1 MRRSLAVN
9 IMQIQTE
16 DILVLRYNIKINTK
30 SFKKELNSTSIPQSS
45 YNFPQENLVSIHAEL
60 FKEKKK
66 LNQVETTHG
75 LAFVL
80 LESQTE
86 ALFSFTFR
94 DCFLLQFISL
104 FA

>member
-1 MRRSLAVN
+1 MN

-75 LAFVL
+75 LAFL